1 MHVCSCLLGSYLF
14 RECAFCVLP
23 SILKYICMRRQHLSH
38 IPYTLH
44 LKASLRQKL
53 CIMHR
58 TASHHY
64 RKLPFAILI
73 KALTT
78 VLTPRPRV
86 SCRYLSKIT
95 DFVKDKGKAEPW
107 VTILK
112 PGLWGANTNRWWISY
127 AQGISCCWESMLQ
140 CPIVLR
146 TWVYIS
152 IILCL
157 YSSEEKNWRFVLL
170 SLSMRT
176 GWSLRLLKMARDFD
190 LWSHYQ
196 QGFQKQY

>member
-1 MHVCSCLLGSYLF
+1 MHVCSCSLGSFLF
-14 RECAFCVLP
+14 RECAFCILP
-23 SILKYICMRRQHLSH
+23 SILKNICMRRQHLSH

-53 CIMHR
+53 CILHR

-64 RKLPFAILI
+64 RKLPFAILT

-112 PGLWGANTNRWWISY
+112 PSHY
-127 AQGISCCWESMLQ
+127 SMGSQYKQMMDFICSGYLML
-140 CPIVLR
+140 LR
-146 TWVYIS
+146 KHVAVS
-152 IILCL
+152 H
-157 YSSEEKNWRFVLL
+157 SPKDL
-170 SLSMRT
+170 SLY
-176 GWSLRLLKMARDFD
+176 KYYIVFV
-190 LWSHYQ
+190 
-196 QGFQKQY
+196 